1 MSDKAQK
8 LKGFRDYPPALMAAR
23 WAIMD
28 IIRHEAALG
37 GFQAIGTPAIE
48 YVTTLLGSGGEET
61 DKQVYRWIDKGD
73 REIALRFDLTVPFA
87 RFVGEH
93 LNDLPMPFKRLQIG
107 DVWRGENPQ
116 KGRYREF
123 TQCDIDIIGAD
134 SIAAD
139 VEVLSTFYR
148 ILSRLPASPKFT
160 VHVGCRPVLS
170 AVLRKAD
177 PALTAEGEVKCL
189 IAIDKLAKIGR
200 EKVAVLLDAALAPN
214 TSSEVLDLL
223 LSSVDDGTD
232 LKRVRTF
239 LNGTEPALAALDR
252 FERTVAIL
260 RATTAG
266 SSGKFRTDLSTAR
279 GLGYYTGVVF
289 ETTLDD
295 LPAFGSIG
303 SGGRYNDLASRFTSR
318 ELPGVG
324 GSVGLDRLVA
334 AYEELNLLS
343 TAKTQT
349 APLTFV
355 AVATEDATPYA
366 FDIVGRLRAA
376 GLPADIGMTPKLGNQ
391 FKHADR
397 LGAIAVITVG
407 TSEMQTRTCAI
418 KVLGTGQETK
428 GVPVASVV
436 QSIQKLHM

>member
-1 MSDKAQK
+1 
-8 LKGFRDYPPALMAAR
+8 
-23 WAIMD
+23 
-28 IIRHEAALG
+28 
-37 GFQAIGTPAIE
+37 
-48 YVTTLLGSGGEET
+48 
-61 DKQVYRWIDKGD
+61 
-73 REIALRFDLTVPFA
+73 
-87 RFVGEH
+87 
-93 LNDLPMPFKRLQIG
+93 
-107 DVWRGENPQ
+107 
-116 KGRYREF
+116 
-123 TQCDIDIIGAD
+123 
-134 SIAAD
+134 
-139 VEVLSTFYR
+139 
-148 ILSRLPASPKFT
+148 
-160 VHVGCRPVLS
+160 
-170 AVLRKAD
+170 
-177 PALTAEGEVKCL
+177 
-189 IAIDKLAKIGR
+189 
-200 EKVAVLLDAALAPN
+200 
-214 TSSEVLDLL
+214 
-223 LSSVDDGTD
+223 
-232 LKRVRTF
+232 
-239 LNGTEPALAALDR
+239 
-252 FERTVAIL
+252 
-260 RATTAG
+260 
-266 SSGKFRTDLSTAR
+266 
-279 GLGYYTGVVF
+279 VVF